1 MKKGGGRIKGSK
13 FELDLAKDIAK
24 AIGVKYGSDVRRT
37 PNSGALTTRSDLTIA
52 PKHFAKFPFFL
63 EAKHRE
69 GWDFWQFFGTSE
81 WLPLQWYKEAY
92 EKLGVDP
99 YYDSMATTV
108 ILVFKQNGKK
118 PLVLLDE
125 KDFDIWLKDKPID
138 SSMRVSLGYTD
149 RYIILPWSVFLDRV
163 TNEEYK

>member
-24 AIGVKYGSDVRRT
+24 ATGIKYGSDVRRT

-52 PKHFAKFPFFL
+52 PKHFPKFPFFL

-69 GWDFWQFFGTSE
+69 GWDFWQFTGPK
-81 WLPLQWYKEAY
+81 WLPAEWYKDAR

-99 YYDSMATTV
+99 YYEPEKTTV
-108 ILVFKQNGKK
+108 ILVLKQNSKK
-118 PLVLLDE
+118 PLV
-125 KDFDIWLKDKPID
+125 
-138 SSMRVSLGYTD
+138 MMTYTD
-149 RYIILPWSVFLDRV
+149 YTIWFPYLDRERVYFPLMTIFHEHEYYSILPWAVFLAKV
-163 TNEEYK
+163 TSKE